1 MKNVMAILGIPADY
15 HVVQTTSRTR
25 NGEPVTV
32 ERLQTSA
39 EITPNNAHMTLVRNE
54 AGTVISFNDS
64 TFKAGGKLPAAERA
78 RHQASQLFQQLDSTY
93 AANLTYMRTE
103 RQERHYFDHGE
114 RISTPVYWIKFAHR
128 NGSYNWVTIGPDN
141 RVIEVERESYWD
153 YFRNRRA
160 TEMWNYDDWVLAYE
174 GKGPQM
180 AAPNALV

>member
-15 HVVQTTSRTR
+15 QVVQTTSRTR

-39 EITPNNAHMTLVRNE
+39 EITPNNAHMTVVRNE

-78 RHQASQLFQQLDSTY
+78 RHQAIQLFQQLDPTY

-114 RISTPVYWIKFAHR
+114 LISAPVYWIKFAHR

-174 GKGPQM
+174 GEGPQM
-180 AAPNALV
+180 AAPNALA

>member
-1 MKNVMAILGIPADY
+1 MKNVMAILGIPEDY

-39 EITPNNAHMTLVRNE
+39 DITPNNAHITLVRNE

-114 RISTPVYWIKFAHR
+114 RISTPVYWIKFPHR
-128 NGSYNWVTIGPDN
+128 NGSYNWMTIGPDN
-141 RVIEVERESYWD
+141 RVIEMERESYWD

-180 AAPNALV
+180 AAPNALA